1 VLDIYGPQPQ
11 FDAMNETF
19 TQPEDKTPGYGGAR
33 AVATIADWIDSAR
46 HGGRACRN
54 TPQSTLATLR
64 MIDTIYQ
71 ASREGRRIECR
82 IS

>member
-1 VLDIYGPQPQ
+1 
-11 FDAMNETF
+11 
-19 TQPEDKTPGYGGAR
+19 
-33 AVATIADWIDSAR
+33 VAAIRDWLEAAR
-46 HGGRACRN
+46 HSDRACRN

-64 MIDTIYQ
+64 MIDTIYE